1 MPYDI
6 TNSGRLSRLEVIA
19 IRKPDHR
26 EEDGWALDS
35 RLARDCIVL
44 CDLGLSRLLLMDD
57 ALYPWL
63 ILVPRRP
70 GLTEIVDLNASDRAA
85 LMEEIA
91 GVSAALKRVTH
102 CDKLNVAALGNAV
115 SQLHMHVI
123 ARSRNDP
130 AWPNPVWG
138 RVPPRRYAPEEVE
151 PLRAAL
157 LEALSL

>member
-1 MPYDI
+1 M
-6 TNSGRLSRLEVIA
+6 T
-19 IRKPDHR
+19 IRKPDRR
-26 EEDGWALDS
+26 EEEGWALDS

-44 CDLGLSRLLLMDD
+44 SDLGLSRLLLMDD

-70 GLTEIVDLNASDRAA
+70 GLTEIIDLNGPDRAA

-91 GVSAALKRVTH
+91 GVSAALQRATR

-115 SQLHMHVI
+115 PQLHVHVI
-123 ARSRNDP
+123 ARFRGDP

-138 RVPPRRYAPEEVE
+138 RVPPRRYAPEAVE
-151 PLRAAL
+151 YLSAAV
-157 LEALSL
+157 LEALAL